1 MALAVVIGD
10 TGAIGAACRR
20 QLEQQGQHDRV
31 LGYSRRG
38 SLPFDLQD
46 EASIAAAAAEVRSTG
61 LPLRWLLIATGVLH
75 GQGLFPEKNWDQL
88 DAARLAQAFAVNA
101 IGPALVLKHFL
112 PLMARKG
119 PSVCAVLSA
128 RVGSIG
134 DNGLGGWYGYRAS
147 KAALNQ
153 FVHTASIELRRQR
166 PEAVCVALHPGTVQS
181 ALTEPFAKT
190 GLQVRSPDEAA
201 ADLITVMDTLK
212 PSHNGGFFDYS
223 GTPVPW

>member
-20 QLEQQGQHDRV
+20 RLEQHGQYDRV

-38 SLPFDLQD
+38 SLPLDLQD
-46 EASIAAAAAEVRSTG
+46 EASIAAAAAQVRSTG

-75 GQGLFPEKNWDQL
+75 GDGLFPEKNWDQL

-101 IGPALVLKHFL
+101 IGPALVLKHVL
-112 PLMARKG
+112 PLMARTG

-190 GLQVRSPDEAA
+190 GLQVRSPDAA
-201 ADLITVMDTLK
+201 AMDLIGVMARLQ

-223 GTPVPW
+223 GQPVPW